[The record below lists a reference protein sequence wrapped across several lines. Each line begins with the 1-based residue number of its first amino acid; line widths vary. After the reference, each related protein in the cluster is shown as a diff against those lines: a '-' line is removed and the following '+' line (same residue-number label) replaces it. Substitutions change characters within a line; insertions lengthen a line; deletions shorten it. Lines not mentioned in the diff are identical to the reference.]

1 MAYNR
6 KTKSSRQAR
15 YLLSGGSPL
24 TPKQKKR
31 LKGELSSGAVKIKRK
46 ARGKRK

>member
-6 KTKSSRQAR
+6 KTKSSKQAR

-24 TPKQKKR
+24 TTKQKRR
-31 LKGELSSGAVKIKRK
+31 LKGELKSGKVKIKIKRK
-46 ARGKRK
+46 RK